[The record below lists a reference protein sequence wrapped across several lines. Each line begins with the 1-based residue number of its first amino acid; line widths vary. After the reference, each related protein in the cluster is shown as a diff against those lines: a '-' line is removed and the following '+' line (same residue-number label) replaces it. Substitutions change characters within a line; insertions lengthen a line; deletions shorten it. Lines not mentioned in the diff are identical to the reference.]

1 MFSNHSEIKLE
12 INKRKISGST
22 PWVKEEI
29 TREIR
34 KYFELNAKSNMLTF
48 YKVHLVWISVI
59 CLQVLRQCATEAI
72 LLKHRGKDTMP
83 SAVFKMKRMWVMSV
97 QHPPLLLPLFVQ
109 PWLFPGFREGTH
121 TQ

>member
-1 MFSNHSEIKLE
+1 MFSNHGEIKLE

-29 TREIR
+29 TKEIR

-72 LLKHRGKDTMP
+72 LLKHRG
-83 SAVFKMKRMWVMSV
+83 
-97 QHPPLLLPLFVQ
+97 
-109 PWLFPGFREGTH
+109 
-121 TQ
+121 